1 MHFIKMR
8 KSRFI
13 YAILFICLA
22 EILHGQNEANIW
34 HFGFHAGL
42 DFNSGNPVVLGGV
55 GHYSNRSNATISDSL
70 GNFMFSFSGT
80 TVWNR
85 NGDIMQNGDDIVG
98 HNGASQGALIVPMP
112 GSNSL
117 YYVFSVSLKDFP
129 KGFHYSRIN
138 MNLDNGLGGV
148 EASFKN
154 IKINMGDFA
163 LEKITAVVHSN
174 NRDIWVITRIFPPG
188 GGSVNDAYL
197 SYLLTSGGLNTTPV
211 VNEIRHIDYVSGIEG
226 SMKISPDKKY
236 LVTAYNNKFQFTLD
250 KQAFDICWFNANTGE
265 IEFLYSIGKWGNG
278 ISIQYEPY
286 AVEFSPDSKLMYLT
300 YFNETD
306 NLNHYELFQYDMQ
319 YIDDSIQF
327 KQSEI
332 YIDSGQACGL
342 QLARDGRIYGIG
354 ENGYGYSSN
363 MGVINR
369 PWERGTACDF
379 QNNALSFGNQNISIF
394 FQNIMLD
401 YLYRF
406 EWEGSCSGTPIKF
419 NPNFINPLQITWD
432 FGDGSPTVTATSPEH
447 IFNAGG
453 EYEVHATVKYYD
465 TTAFMDQRTEET
477 SRVVTVLP
485 SPTPNLGN
493 DTIICEGTQLTLNA
507 GNIPGIYTWSNDTAT
522 IAFGPDK
529 YEITVSDTGNY
540 MVRISNSSGCSGYD
554 TIHVS
559 WHPGPQ
565 IEEQNLQIQP
575 TVAGGATGSI
585 TGLEVTGIPPLSF
598 IWYDD
603 SGNIM
608 GNTLDLTN
616 LEEGNYY
623 LEITDGNGCV
633 SLSQSYTIS
642 SGNILIDSVDVKH
655 SHCRQDIGRIII
667 YASSQSGGPFE
678 YSIDNAISWQSNN
691 TFTNLSEG
699 SYYIRAKETGNGET
713 PYWLNPVEILDIAG
727 PRVTNVST
735 TPETNHTSD
744 GEIIITATTTAD
756 SLWYSINNGQ
766 NNQYNDGY
774 FNGLSAGIYLCRV
787 KDNYNCD
794 TVFAVEVIS
803 HNTQLIEAIAGDG
816 YACKGNTATNPLIV
830 SDFKDVKRFNALL
843 EYDSTILTCEGYD
856 NIVQELED
864 GITITTQTN
873 DNKIYIN
880 WEGVSSLTLP
890 DNTTILELVFKC
902 NEEGY
907 PGISWEASLGESNFY
922 NESGEEIPANY
933 TMGRVRIFARPEI
946 ILGNSQSY
954 CEDDEVNIWA
964 YVEGGSG
971 EFSYHWAGP
980 QGYSTDEEYIWIS
993 GIQTSMQGTYNL
1005 TVTDDSLNCVE
1016 SKSMDITVNQGAEI
1030 AFSGYDTLWVEP
1042 GFILDAGT
1050 GAAYYLW
1057 NTGETAESIVI
1068 DSMGNYSV
1076 ALTSIEGCKSTDT
1089 IQILWAGTPFYI
1101 PNAFTPNGDGLNDSF
1116 KAIPRYDYVS
1126 KYYLSIY
1133 NRWGQRVY
1141 ETTDIN
1147 KGWDGTYKGS
1157 PCMLGAYIYRIVY
1170 KESGQQPVEN
1180 KVVEGTVM
1188 LVR

>member
-1 MHFIKMR
+1 MR
-8 KSRFI
+8 KTRFI
-13 YAILFICLA
+13 YAILLICLA
-22 EILHGQNEANIW
+22 EILHGQNETNIW
-34 HFGFHAGL
+34 HFGIHAGL

-55 GHYSNRSNATISDSL
+55 DHYSLRSNATMSDSL
-70 GNFMFSFSGT
+70 GNFLFSFSGT

-85 NGDIMQNGDDIVG
+85 NGDIMQNGDDIIG
-98 HNGASQGALIVPMP
+98 HNSASQGALVVPMP
-112 GSNSL
+112 GSSSL
-117 YYVFSVSLKDFP
+117 YYIFCVGEEDHP
-129 KGFHYSRIN
+129 KKFHYSRID

-148 EASFKN
+148 EAGYKN
-154 IKINMGDFA
+154 VEINMGDFA
-163 LEKITAVVHSN
+163 LDKITAVVHSN
-174 NRDIWVITRIFPPG
+174 NSDIWIITRIFPPL
-188 GGSVNDAYL
+188 GSSTNDAYL
-197 SYLLTSGGLNTTPV
+197 SYLLTPGGLVTVPV
-211 VNEIRHIDYVSGIEG
+211 VSEIRYVDYPNGLNG
-226 SMKISPDKKY
+226 CMKISPDKKF
-236 LVTAYNNKFQFTLD
+236 LVTAYMNEVPVINNN
-250 KQAFDICWFNANTGE
+250 QAFDICSFNANSGE
-265 IEFLYSIGKWGNG
+265 IEYLYSIGRRDGY
-278 ISIQYEPY
+278 IMDYEPW
-286 AVEFSPDSKLMYLT
+286 AVEFSPDSKLLYLS
-300 YFNETD
+300 YYNENETPAC
-306 NLNHYELFQYDMQ
+306 YELFQYDMQ
-319 YIDDSIQF
+319 YINDSAQF

-332 YIDSGQACGL
+332 YIGNGQACGL
-342 QLARDGRIYGIG
+342 QLARDGRIYGTG
-354 ENGYGYSSN
+354 ENGYSLSSN

-379 QNNALSFGNQNISIF
+379 QNDALSFGNQNISIF

-419 NPNFINPLQITWD
+419 NPNFINPIEITWN
-432 FGDGSPTVTATSPEH
+432 FGDGSPSVTETSPEH
-447 IFNAGG
+447 IFNADG
-453 EYEVHATVKYYD
+453 EYEVHTTVKYND
-465 TTAFMDQRTEET
+465 PSAPFGFRTEET
-477 SRVVTVLP
+477 SRVVTILL

-493 DTIICEGTQLTLNA
+493 DTIICKGTQLTLNA

-522 IAFGPDK
+522 ITFGPDK

-540 MVRISNSSGCSGYD
+540 MVRITNSSGCSGYD

-559 WHPGPQ
+559 WHPSPQ
-565 IEEQNLQIQP
+565 IEEQNLQIQS

-603 SGNIM
+603 NGNIM
-608 GNTLDLTN
+608 GNTLDLNN
-616 LEEGNYY
+616 LGEGNYY
-623 LEITDGNGCV
+623 LEITDSNGCV

-642 SGNILIDSVDVKH
+642 SGNIVIDSVDIKH
-655 SHCRQDIGRIII
+655 SHCRQDIGKIII

-678 YSIDNAISWQSNN
+678 YSIDNGLSWQSNN
-691 TFTNLSEG
+691 TFTNLSEA

-713 PYWLNPVEILDIAG
+713 PYGLNPVEILDIAG
-727 PRVTNVST
+727 PQITHIFT
-735 TPETNHTSD
+735 TPETNHNSD
-744 GEIIITATTTAD
+744 GEIIITATTSAD

-766 NNQYNDGY
+766 NNQYNNGY
-774 FNGLSAGIYLCRV
+774 FNSLSAGIYLCRV

-816 YACKGNTATNPLIV
+816 YACKGNTATNPLRV
-830 SDFKDVKRFNALL
+830 SDFKDVKRFNAVLT
-843 EYDSTILTCEGYD
+843 YDNTILECEGYD
-856 NIVQELED
+856 NMVQELED

-922 NESGEEIPANY
+922 NELGEEIPANY
-933 TMGRVRIFARPEI
+933 TMGNVRIFARPEI
-946 ILGNSQSY
+946 VLGNSQSY
-954 CEDDEVNIWA
+954 CEGDEVNIWA
-964 YVEGGSG
+964 YVDGGSG
-971 EFSYHWAGP
+971 EFSYQWVGP
-980 QGYSTDEEYIWIS
+980 NGYSTEEEYIWIS

-1016 SKSMDITVNQGAEI
+1016 SKSMEITVNQGAEI
-1030 AFSGYDTLWVEP
+1030 AFSAYDTLWVEP
-1042 GFILDAGT
+1042 GFILEAGY
-1050 GAAYYLW
+1050 GAEFYYW
-1057 NTGETAESIVI
+1057 NTGETSETIVI

-1076 ALTSIEGCKSTDT
+1076 ELTSFEGCKSTGT
-1089 IQILWAGTPFYI
+1089 IQILWSGTPFYI

-1116 KAIPRYDYVS
+1116 KAIARYDYVN

-1133 NRWGQRVY
+1133 NRWGQSVF

-1170 KESGQQPVEN
+1170 IESGQQPIES
-1180 KVVEGTVM
+1180 KTVEGTVM